1 MANVEWL
8 TQALADVDRL
18 YNFLEDKNP
27 EIAKRAAARI
37 KHGALLLEDSPH
49 IGRPIADETNRREL
63 YIAFGAGAYVL
74 RYRLENDNTVVVIRV
89 WHSRENRQL

>member
-8 TQALADVDRL
+8 TQALADVERL

-37 KHGALLLEDSPH
+37 KHGTLLLEDSPH
-49 IGRPIADETNRREL
+49 IGRPMPGETSRREL
-63 YIAFGAGAYVL
+63 FITFGAGAYVL
-74 RYRLENDNTVVVIRV
+74 RYMLEDNNTVVIIRV
-89 WHSRENRQL
+89 WHSRENR